1 MREAR
6 RLRGM
11 YPPSDDELGGR
22 GRGRS
27 VGACGGC
34 IPQQT
39 PSSGWTV
46 SRRSSRT
53 VRREAEAARR
63 EVEVARREMEA
74 MRKESDVAARAAA
87 PCGAAGRVRAQ
98 PPVRLMPPAPVTRVK
113 LTRGARIP
121 APAVPP
127 SHDKAT
133 RVTPRAPR
141 APRALLTGV
150 GLCRSDF
157 ASVALSSP
165 APPPLSSA
173 PPPLSS
179 PPPPPSSLP
188 PPLSSLPP
196 PLSSPPRRL
205 SSPRVAALAHLSAAV
220 GDNLRSTL
228 APLLAAVGD
237 NPRRPRRRRSPL
249 LARRPRRA
257 LHDAPSPFH
266 AALAAASGDNPS
278 ISCRASPAHPLS
290 PRTTRQRPR
299 RRPPS
304 PPASRCLG

>member
-1 MREAR
+1 MREAG

-27 VGACGGC
+27 IGACGGC

-39 PSSGWTV
+39 PSSGRTV
-46 SRRSSRT
+46 SRRSSR
-53 VRREAEAARR
+53 VSRREGEAARR
-63 EVEVARREMEA
+63 EVEA
-74 MRKESDVAARAAA
+74 MRRGSDVAARAAA

-121 APAVPP
+121 APVVPP

-133 RVTPRAPR
+133 RVTSRAPR

-165 APPPLSSA
+165 ALLPLSPA

-188 PPLSSLPP
+188 PPLSSPSR
-196 PLSSPPRRL
+196 PLSSPRP
-205 SSPRVAALAHLSAAV
+205 AALAY
-220 GDNLRSTL
+220 
-228 APLLAAVGD
+228 LLAAVGD
-237 NPRRPRRRRSPL
+237 NPRSTLAHL
-249 LARRPRRA
+249 LAA
-257 LHDAPSPFH
+257 V
-266 AALAAASGDNPS
+266 GDNP
-278 ISCRASPAHPLS
+278 R
-290 PRTTRQRPR
+290 
-299 RRPPS
+299 
-304 PPASRCLG
+304 